1 MLTTVTSLISR
12 RGREKDIV
20 RAFEEAF
27 ADGTEGTH
35 HVTTLLIQQCGGLNF
50 LVSSFEG
57 EKELDAWRGSE
68 RHQAMI
74 TAFEQDSLREL
85 CTLGEPIVRMTVPSD
100 SSGPKW
106 KVLASTWI
114 ITYPLLLMLSGI
126 LGVTAPEL
134 PMALRLGI
142 TSLALSVASIWLIN
156 PLASSVTRVWRLH
169 NQQMQVDV
177 VRYGP

>member
-12 RGREKDIV
+12 GGRERDIA

-27 ADGTEGTH
+27 ADGEKPTH
-35 HVTTLLIQQCGGLNF
+35 HLATLLIQQCGGLNF
-50 LVSSFEG
+50 LVSSFED
-57 EKELDAWRGSE
+57 EKALDAWRHSE

-74 TAFEQDSLREL
+74 AAFEQDSLREL

-100 SSGPKW
+100 ASGPKW

-114 ITYPLLLMLSGI
+114 IIYPLLLVLSGL
-126 LGVTAPEL
+126 LGAVAPEL

-142 TSLALSVASIWLIN
+142 TSLALSVASIWVIN

-177 VRYGP
+177 VRYTP